1 MADSSNPYVG
11 LRPFDTHESILFFGR
26 QNQIFELLQRLHKYH
41 FVAVVGSSGC
51 GKSSLLRAGLIPA
64 LKAGYLVNDS
74 NHWMIA
80 IMKPGQSPL
89 YNLVESILQQINTDS
104 TRENCLS
111 IVEQIKEEG
120 ADAII
125 KLLAPIRAKS
135 NINFFLLIDQ
145 FEELFR
151 FGWGKKSSA
160 RRDEAIDFVNI
171 MLELSR
177 QSKFSFFVVSTMRSD
192 FIGDCSQ
199 FYGLPEAMNQSQYLV
214 PKLNRIQLK
223 EVIEGPAKLYGGKIN
238 PILVS
243 QLLNDLSKIKDELP
257 LLQHTLMRL
266 WNSEMVINHSGE
278 IDSQDY
284 EEIGGI
290 EKALSKHADE
300 AWNSLNEQDKAAAKQ
315 IFQALTTTDENGRK
329 IRRPILLSK
338 LKALTHLDENKLLE
352 VINAFIQ
359 QNRCFLIIN
368 NVNEDNDII
377 IDISHESLI
386 RQWDRLS
393 HWVDEEK
400 EAAEMYTHLSE
411 STKLNQLEKKDFL
424 TGTELQLA
432 SSWFDKF
439 KPTKAWAERY
449 DDNFEKSVGYLKT
462 SKEKAE
468 ALAISEK
475 ISKRRTKYMVIGIV
489 SLVII
494 SGLASIGVY
503 TFREQV
509 LTIKEQNAI
518 LAQKNYQI
526 EQALNSLNGAQDSIK
541 DIINQ
546 SPSVPEETK
555 TRLKNVQEQI
565 GYDQIKLSQGLKQPS
580 INELIEG
587 LNGKDIETRRNSLEQ
602 LVREYKSD
610 SDAIRLALET
620 LNSKNR
626 NKLTPEALVNV
637 FYFLNAT
644 SDEVWAG
651 DLRKSAYST
660 ISDLERSVRSGNFTM
675 GPQAR
680 KQMAKFADRL
690 QFKRSLKK

>member
-1 MADSSNPYVG
+1 MKPDTLNPYVG
-11 LRPFDTHESILFFGR
+11 LRPFNTNESILFFGR

-74 NHWMIA
+74 NHWLIS
-80 IMKPGQSPL
+80 IMKPGQNPL
-89 YNLVESILQQINTDS
+89 YNLAESLLLQINPNADTKD
-104 TRENCLS
+104 CAHL
-111 IVEQIKEEG
+111 VKQINEEG
-120 ADAII
+120 SDVII
-125 KLLAPIRAKS
+125 DLLKPKREES

-151 FGWGKKSSA
+151 FSWDKKSTV
-160 RRDEAIDFVNI
+160 RKDEAIDFVNI
-171 MLELSR
+171 MIELSR
-177 QSKFSFFVVSTMRSD
+177 QSHFPFFVVSTMRSD
-192 FIGDCSQ
+192 FIGDCAQ

-266 WNSEMVINHSGE
+266 WNAEVIINQSGE
-278 IDSQDY
+278 IDLTDY

-300 AWNSLNEQDKAAAKQ
+300 ALNSLSKEDAATAKQ
-315 IFQALTTTDENGRK
+315 IFQALITIDENGRK
-329 IRRPILLSK
+329 IRRPALLGK
-338 LKALTHLDENKLLE
+338 LKLLTQLSSSKLLE
-352 VINAFIQ
+352 IINVFIKE
-359 QNRCFLIIN
+359 NRSFLIISS
-368 NVNEDNDII
+368 VTEDEDQI

-386 RQWDRLS
+386 RQWERLS
-393 HWVDEEK
+393 NWADEEK
-400 EAAEMYTHLSE
+400 EAAATYNHLSE
-411 STKLNQLEKKDFL
+411 SAKLKKLGKKDFL
-424 TGTELQLA
+424 HGRELQLA
-432 SSWFDKF
+432 LSWFEKF
-439 KPTKAWAERY
+439 KPTNVWASRY
-449 DDNFEKSVGYLKT
+449 DTNFDASSEYLKT
-462 SKEKAE
+462 SKAKADAFEKKE
-468 ALAISEK
+468 NMR
-475 ISKRRTKYMVIGIV
+475 KRRDKYMMIGII

-494 SGLASIGVY
+494 AALSSVLVY
-503 TFREQV
+503 SFGKKNKLLDQ
-509 LTIKEQNAI
+509 QN
-518 LAQKNYQI
+518 QQI
-526 EQALNSLNGAQDSIK
+526 QQALNSLNGAQDSIK

-565 GYDQIKLSQGLKQPS
+565 GYDQIKLSKGLQQPNV
-580 INELIEG
+580 NELIEG
-587 LNGKDIETRRNSLEQ
+587 LNGKNIETRRSSLEQ
-602 LVREYKSD
+602 LVREYKRD
-610 SDAIRLALET
+610 PEAIRLAFEI

-644 SDEVWAG
+644 SDDVWTG
-651 DLRKSAYST
+651 DLWESAFSA

-680 KQMAKFADRL
+680 KQMAN
-690 QFKRSLKK
+690 FKDHIKMSSRLKK